1 MTNEKAIEVIKEN
14 CYVSNLLDLDETIL
28 INTAL
33 DKAVDALNIMQKEGN
48 WIAEEYL
55 MPEDSRRVFRCS
67 ECKCAIIDVF
77 SFPNCP
83 YCKAT
88 MKNGDLD
95 ETGVLK
101 EG

>member
-1 MTNEKAIEVIKEN
+1 MTDEKAIEVIKQN

-55 MPEDSRRVFRCS
+55 MPGDSRRVFRCS
-67 ECKCAIIDVF
+67 EWKYIYNCAF
-77 SFPNCP
+77 TF
-83 YCKAT
+83 
-88 MKNGDLD
+88 
-95 ETGVLK
+95 
-101 EG
+101 

>member
-1 MTNEKAIEVIKEN
+1 MTDEKAIEVIKQN

-55 MPEDSRRVFRCS
+55 MPGDSRRVFRCS

-88 MKNGDLD
+88 MK
-95 ETGVLK
+95 K
-101 EG
+101 W

>member
-14 CYVSNLLDLDETIL
+14 CYVSNLLDLDETIQ

-33 DKAVDALNIMQKEGN
+33 DKAVDALSIMQKEGN

-55 MPEDSRRVFRCS
+55 MPGDSRRVFRCS

-77 SFPNCP
+77 PFPNCP

>member
-14 CYVSNLLDLDETIL
+14 CYRLNPMDLDGTVQ
-28 INTAL
+28 INQAL
-33 DKAVDALNIMQKEGN
+33 DKAVDALKVMPKEGN

-55 MPEDSRRVFRCS
+55 MPGDSRRVFRCS
-67 ECKCAIIDVF
+67 ECKCAIIDIF
-77 SFPNCP
+77 TFPNCP
-83 YCKAT
+83 YCKAA
-88 MKNGDLD
+88 MQNGDLD

>member
-1 MTNEKAIEVIKEN
+1 M
-14 CYVSNLLDLDETIL
+14 SNLLDLDETIL

-55 MPEDSRRVFRCS
+55 MPGDSRRVFRCS

>member
-1 MTNEKAIEVIKEN
+1 MTDENAIEVIKQN

-55 MPEDSRRVFRCS
+55 MPGDSRRVFRCS